1 MRQQWQ
7 TLNAKFE
14 QLSSREKWLVTVC
27 GFIAII
33 LGLFTLLV
41 EPAYLANR
49 QAQQQIS
56 AVKQSAQRL
65 EADTLLMTAKLKK
78 DPDDAI
84 NQKYKRLVA
93 ESQMLSQQLAQIV
106 ENLISPSE
114 MSHLLER
121 VLASSNDLTLI
132 SLESKDAESIVDE
145 QKNNG
150 SSGYYLHPVSIE
162 LTGSYFDIVR
172 YLETLEDMPVKYYW
186 RSFSYQVEEY
196 PKARL
201 KLEVYTLGTREA
213 FIGG

>member
-7 TLNAKFE
+7 TLNTKFE